1 MTFYAVFEERDA
13 YKLDYSRY
21 FVQNSIISYVDVDNN
36 SIYDVNEGV
45 ELTLIPESTDI
56 IIGKIVVPA

>member
-21 FVQNSIISYVDVDNN
+21 FVQNSVISYIDVDGN
-36 SIYDVNEGV
+36 SAYNISQGV

>member
-21 FVQNSIISYVDVDNN
+21 FVQNGVISYIDVDGN
-36 SIYDVNEGV
+36 SAYNI
-45 ELTLIPESTDI
+45 S
-56 IIGKIVVPA
+56 